1 MSPQTESTYYDS
13 KHLLRSLKILQ
24 GDFLNYFLGQL
35 YIVKYI
41 GQHSEH
47 LHLAR
52 DTSCKNQVSE
62 ILYG

>member
-1 MSPQTESTYYDS
+1 MSLQTESSYYDS
-13 KHLLRSLKILQ
+13 KRLLGRIKMLQ
-24 GDFLNYFLGQL
+24 GDFLYYFLGQL

-41 GQHSEH
+41 RQHSEH

-52 DTSCKNQVSE
+52 DISCKNQVSE

>member
-13 KHLLRSLKILQ
+13 KHLLRRLKMLQ

-35 YIVKYI
+35 HI

-62 ILYG
+62 IL